1 VNTLAA
7 RSALAAVALALAL
20 SAVTAPAAAR
30 RHDTPDPLATP
41 TLQPLY
47 AIGSPPPTVMQASAA
62 DVCANDAFLAYRTV
76 PMPFQ
81 NEVTVCGTVIDAAT
95 SPPVRGVSHAS
106 FLLDVDG
113 SDPIAVVAD
122 GSSAVAAHP
131 GDIAVVRGRY
141 HRENGGAEGIDETH
155 SGASG
160 RGWAFDGYAMLN
172 GTIYH

>member
-1 VNTLAA
+1 MLAA
-7 RSALAAVALALAL
+7 RSTLAAVALAFAV

-47 AIGSPPPTVMQASAA
+47 AVASPPPTVAQASAA
-62 DVCANDAFLAYRTV
+62 DACANDAFLAFRTV
-76 PMPFQ
+76 PMPIK

-95 SPPVRGVSHAS
+95 SPPARGVSHAS

-122 GSSAVAAHP
+122 GSSAVVAHP
-131 GDIAVVRGRY
+131 GDVAVVRGRY
-141 HRENGGAEGIDETH
+141 HRENGGAEGIDDTH
-155 SGASG
+155 NGASG
-160 RGWAFDGYAMLN
+160 RGWAFDGYVILN
-172 GTIYH
+172 GTIYR